1 MGQQL
6 AAFRH
11 FHCRVHEV
19 HEDPHTNTI
28 VMRVSSTADTDIG
41 PYNNESMITLQ
52 FNEEGD
58 QVVTYTEFFDSIVSM
73 DFLSKLHV
81 GQNGTAAEVHAE
93 KQIEGVVF

>member
-1 MGQQL
+1 MGQHL

-19 HEDPHTNTI
+19 HEDPNTNTI
-28 VMRVSSTADTDIG
+28 IMRVSSTADTDVG

-52 FNEEGD
+52 FNDNGD
-58 QVVTYTEFFDSIVSM
+58 QVTVFTEFFDSIVSR
-73 DFLSKLHV
+73 DFLAKLHV
-81 GQNGTAAEVHAE
+81 GQNGTAAQIHSE